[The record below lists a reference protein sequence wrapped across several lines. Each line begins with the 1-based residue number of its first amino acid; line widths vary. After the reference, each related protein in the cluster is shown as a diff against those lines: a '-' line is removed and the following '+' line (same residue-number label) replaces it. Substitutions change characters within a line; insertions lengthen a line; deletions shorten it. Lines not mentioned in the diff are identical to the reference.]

1 MQVEFERLEHRGRKL
16 FTAKYEFDLVVDEA
30 GFSSYVLDL
39 LEREAP
45 HSGEINWL
53 HHHQPRDLIRFIKV
67 KEARRTTSAGTTV
80 VTNPLEEFFMPS
92 LTLALLS
99 RLGFKVDLAYV
110 SL

>member
-1 MQVEFERLEHRGRKL
+1 MQIEFERFEHRGRKL
-16 FTAKYEFDLVVDEA
+16 FVAKYEFDLVVDEA

-45 HSGEINWL
+45 RSGEINWL
-53 HHHQPRDLIRFIKV
+53 HHHQPRELVRFIKV
-67 KEARRTTSAGTTV
+67 REGRRTTSAGTTV
-80 VTNPLEEFFMPS
+80 VKNPLEEVFMPS
-92 LTLALLS
+92 LTLAILR